1 MTEAVKQFMKEFLS
15 KIEGAEIYLVGGAVR
30 DILMGK
36 EPHDYDFTTNM
47 SVDEMEKHFDCVN
60 IGQSK
65 DFGITSIQYDG
76 ESYEVATYRKD
87 IGSSDGRHPDAVDF
101 NVTLETDLARRDFS
115 MNAIAMDI
123 DGNMFDPFNGEDAIK
138 IKRVVAVGH
147 PHDRFDEDALRI
159 LRALRFSATLGFEL
173 QFDIERAI
181 VDKCELLHNL
191 SPERVTGE
199 IRKVAQKGG
208 KAFYDFFE
216 LIEDN
221 DIMDIIFPEI
231 EVMKNYKQYFLHHPE
246 GCTMKSVDTGVV
258 TNLNLDAIE
267 AGTHE
272 PYDCGTVYDH
282 MKSVLSMIPE
292 DASEA
297 VVFGALF
304 HDVAKPM
311 TAELKDDDLGTCSYK
326 RHEYK
331 GVELFEEIAKKRK
344 IGGELR
350 ESTKFCIAQHMNMNN
365 KELSKKSTILNMALN
380 PYFDTLAQVSRADDM
395 SRNVNGNVLYVEEE
409 FNTNLQKFLDAR
421 ESYVDTSALKAKISQ
436 FIDGKKVMDICK
448 IKPSRKIGHIIEHV
462 TEYLMDCDFDVSVEF
477 IDNLISVLGKCE
489 FTEDGKFDMTGV
501 SIYAPLHVSGAYD
514 MIKGE

>member
-1 MTEAVKQFMKEFLS
+1 MTDNVKAFMKTFEA
-15 KIEGAEIYLVGGAVR
+15 KIEDAEIYMVGGCVR
-30 DILMGK
+30 DFLMGN
-36 EPHDYDFTTNM
+36 EPHDYDFCTNV
-47 SVDEMEKHFDCVN
+47 SVDEMEPHFSCVN

-65 DFGITSIQYDG
+65 DFGITSIQFNGESFEVAQFRQDG
-76 ESYEVATYRKD
+76 EYTNN
-87 IGSSDGRHPDAVDF
+87 RHPDCVEFDA
-101 NVTLETDLARRDFS
+101 TLEQDLARRDFS

-123 DGNMFDPFNGEDAIK
+123 DGNMFDPYSGEDAIK
-138 IKRVVAVGH
+138 IKRIVAVGH

-181 VDKCELLHNL
+181 VDKCDLLHNL
-191 SPERVTGE
+191 SQERVTGE

-208 KAFYDFFE
+208 KAFYDFLE
-216 LIEDN
+216 LIDDNGIMEDV
-221 DIMDIIFPEI
+221 FPEL
-231 EVMKNYKQYFLHHPE
+231 EKMKEFKQYFLHHPE
-246 GCTMKSVDTGVV
+246 GCTMKSVDNGVV

-267 AGTHE
+267 AGTHM
-272 PYDCGTVYDH
+272 PYDCGSVFDH
-282 MKSVLSMIPE
+282 QMSVMRCLPE

-311 TAELKDDDLGTCSYK
+311 TAEWKDDDLGTCSYK

-365 KELSKKSTILNMALN
+365 KELTKKSTILNMALN
-380 PYFDTLAQVSRADDM
+380 PFFDTLAQVSRADDM

-409 FNTNLQKFLDAR
+409 FDKNLQKFLDAR
-421 ESYVDTSALKAKISQ
+421 DTYVDTSALKAKIAK

-448 IKPSRKIGHIIEHV
+448 IKPSRKIGHIIETV
-462 TEYLMDCDFDVSVEF
+462 TEYLTDHDFDVSVEDVDK
-477 IDNLISVLGKCE
+477 IIAILGKCE
-489 FTEDGKFDMTGV
+489 FTEDGEFDMSGISV
-501 SIYAPLHVSGAYD
+501 YAPPIGSGAYD
-514 MIKGE
+514 MIKGV